1 MAPASKD
8 RIPVL
13 DGYRVIL
20 VFLVSWYHIW
30 QQSWLTPR
38 LPLVGSLDFLMRS
51 GYVHVDGMILL
62 SGFLLF
68 LPWARH
74 MLEGRP
80 MPDTRA
86 FYERRIQRIVPSY
99 YVFTLGMLL
108 FVALPHELYSSPQ
121 NGIKDVFLHL
131 TFLQNQDAYTYLST
145 PIGVASWTIAVE
157 MQFYLIFPLLAR
169 GVKRQP
175 TLTLGLMILAGLC
188 YRGYQLW
195 TLSDYNM
202 VVNQMPAFLDV
213 YAVGMI
219 CALAY
224 VRLEKGL
231 GREFNRSRYYM
242 TEEPECIYTI
252 MESENTLSDFDMI
265 HKMVQWAHKH
275 GLEPTE
281 RVYANDMTSFFAK
294 DRTTYCL
301 EIYMP
306 FKRIAS
312 PV

>member
-231 GREFNRSRYYM
+231 GRRGWFQALA
-242 TEEPECIYTI
+242 
-252 MESENTLSDFDMI
+252 TLGLVALLWGLTALLRAQAASPGNAAIQAGQMI
-265 HKMVQWAHKH
+265 RR
-275 GLEPTE
+275 P
-281 RVYANDMTSFFAK
+281 FFA
-294 DRTTYCL
+294 L
-301 EIYMP
+301 L
-306 FKRIAS
+306 
-312 PV
+312 